1 MQTDFVSRKAGRG
14 LVNCES
20 TIGSVENDLGW
31 YLKNSN
37 ENFLQGVKHVR
48 ILKFREFL
56 KKKDFKIL
64 LNEKKVE
71 NLKEKQMY

>member
-1 MQTDFVSRKAGRG
+1 M
-14 LVNCES
+14 NCES
-20 TIGSVENDLGW
+20 TIGSEENNLGW
-31 YLKNSN
+31 YLKNFN

-56 KKKDFKIL
+56 KKKDFKTL

-71 NLKEKQMY
+71 NWKEKQMY